1 MSAFQ
6 LSVHRQGGDYSAD
19 VVLPWKESELPWQR
33 ANLSYT
39 ASGYGN
45 KIPTRY
51 MVRFANKWRRV
62 YVAVWSNVGT
72 CYIGN
77 LSDGLI
83 IY

>member
-6 LSVHRQGGDYSAD
+6 LSLHRQGGDYSAD

-33 ANLSYT
+33 AGLSYT
-39 ASGYGN
+39 ATGYGN

>member
-1 MSAFQ
+1 MFQ
-6 LSVHRQGGDYSAD
+6 LSLHRQGGDYSAD
-19 VVLPWKESELPWQR
+19 VVLPWKEAELWWQR
-33 ANLSYT
+33 AGLSYPAT
-39 ASGYGN
+39 GYGN

-77 LSDGLI
+77 LKDGLI

>member
-6 LSVHRQGGDYSAD
+6 LSLHRQGGDYSAD
-19 VVLPWKESELPWQR
+19 VALPWKESELPWQR

-77 LSDGLI
+77 ISDGLI

>member
-6 LSVHRQGGDYSAD
+6 LSLHQQGTED

-62 YVAVWSNVGT
+62 YVAVWSNSGT